1 MMDIMK
7 TLMILIL
14 LCSLNVL
21 AKPKASDFK
30 EVISGDES
38 EVTEGAP
45 AKEDEEP
52 KVVLKDNEQI
62 LSGSVRVL
70 RKIDKTEVFFKDLKD
85 SYYISSGNNYSSL
98 FKAFDQSQKDGK
110 PVSFKVNTKSR
121 QVLSLESA
129 PAKSS
134 GTPAVDSAV
143 KSGSGSR

>member
-1 MMDIMK
+1 MMDFMK
-7 TLMILIL
+7 TLIILIL
-14 LCSLNVL
+14 ISSLNVL

-30 EVISGDES
+30 EVLSSDEA
-38 EVTEGAP
+38 EVTEGA
-45 AKEDEEP
+45 AASVEEEP

-85 SYYISSGNNYSSL
+85 SYFISSGTNYSSL

-129 PAKSS
+129 PAKSTS
-134 GTPAVDSAV
+134 APAVDATV
-143 KSGSGSR
+143 KGGPGSH

>member
-1 MMDIMK
+1 MMVFMK

-14 LCSLNVL
+14 LCSVNVL

-30 EVISGDES
+30 EVISQDETDVS
-38 EVTEGAP
+38 QEAAASVE
-45 AKEDEEP
+45 EEP

-85 SYYISSGNNYSSL
+85 SYYISSGTNYSSL

-110 PVSFKVNTKSR
+110 AVSFKVNTKSR

-129 PAKSS
+129 PVKSPS
-134 GTPAVDSAV
+134 APAVDTAV
-143 KSGSGSR
+143 KGGPGSR